1 MARLFAAT
9 VTYYLVEKPAV
20 NYARRIPAKKE
31 PSIPSD
37 PEDHRGG

>member
-20 NYARRIPAKKE
+20 NYARRIPAKKA
-31 PSIPSD
+31 PSIPGD
-37 PEDHRGG
+37 PEGHRGG